1 MKDGKRM
8 FGPRLNEAEKK
19 DYIRYHIRTN
29 PRCSMFWESDVVL
42 RRLESSGAYAYLHNL
57 DC

>member
-8 FGPRLNEAEKK
+8 FGPRLVEGERK

-29 PRCSMFWESDVVL
+29 PRCRMFRASDNVL
-42 RRLESSGAYAYLHNL
+42 RRLESLGAYAYKHNL
-57 DC
+57 DY